1 MPFDYSK
8 LNGRIVQKYGTQLK
22 FAEAMELSERSMS
35 LKLNCKI
42 GWKQSEI
49 LKACKL
55 LEIAIV
61 EIPDYFFCDRVQS

>member
-22 FAEAMELSERSMS
+22 FAEAMGLSERSMS

-42 GWKQSEI
+42 GWKQNEI
-49 LKACKL
+49 LKACKFL
-55 LEIAIV
+55 AIAIV
-61 EIPDYFFCDRVQS
+61 EIPEYFFCDKVQS